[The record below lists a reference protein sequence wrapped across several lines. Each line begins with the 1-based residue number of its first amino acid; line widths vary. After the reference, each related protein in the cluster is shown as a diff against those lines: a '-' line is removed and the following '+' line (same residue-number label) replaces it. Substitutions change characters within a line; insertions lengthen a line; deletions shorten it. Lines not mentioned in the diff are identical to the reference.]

1 MDLYERFISKLVET
15 RDMVVLVNIKHEFIL
30 EDKLRVIYKEFREN
44 ALKGKWWTL
53 DDLKTMYPNIEWK
66 HADLDIETLANR
78 VLSCWAEQELRRI
91 FRSNISN
98 DKDVKELVKGLR
110 NALIDID
117 AKLNSLN
124 VNLED
129 VDSKALDISWYK
141 QILNKRCY
149 KLRWHYLNDVLGGLM
164 PGKLWTLVGKYK
176 VGKTFFM
183 LRMACDLWLEQDAKV
198 LFCSAEMNNEE
209 LKLRLLSMIGGLPFT
224 KIVQCSL
231 TEEEEKRYE
240 VALKRIESAKGR
252 LYVLGRGEGCD
263 LVNVE
268 YIVKDKQI
276 DVLFVDSF
284 YLMGNAKS
292 EYERVDQALGIVLN
306 ICKGNN
312 IPVVVSTQFNRE
324 GAKMKADN
332 GMDQSMYVA
341 YNLNTVRLSDV
352 VIGLLRDQM
361 LAELKRMY
369 VAILASRYS
378 RSDVRFAVSWDMN
391 SMEFEEVNDTPN
403 QAEALDKYVANKIK
417 EEYIENVEAG

>member
-1 MDLYERFISKLVET
+1 M
-15 RDMVVLVNIKHEFIL
+15 
-30 EDKLRVIYKEFREN
+30 
-44 ALKGKWWTL
+44 
-53 DDLKTMYPNIEWK
+53 
-66 HADLDIETLANR
+66 
-78 VLSCWAEQELRRI
+78 
-91 FRSNISN
+91 
-98 DKDVKELVKGLR
+98 
-110 NALIDID
+110 
-117 AKLNSLN
+117 
-124 VNLED
+124 
-129 VDSKALDISWYK
+129 SWYK
-141 QILNKRCY
+141 QVFNKRCY

-183 LRMACDLWLEQDAKV
+183 LRMACDLWLEQGANV

-209 LKLRLLSMIGGLPFT
+209 LKLRLLSMISGLSFS
-224 KIVQCSL
+224 KVVQCSL
-231 TEEEEKRYE
+231 NEEEEKRYE
-240 VALKRIESAKGR
+240 VALKRIENAKGQ

-263 LVNVE
+263 LFNVE
-268 YIVKDKQI
+268 YIMKDRQI

-292 EYERVDQALGIVLN
+292 EYERVDQALSMVLN
-306 ICKGNN
+306 ICKSNN

-324 GAKMKADN
+324 GAKMKADS

-378 RSDVRFAVSWDMN
+378 RSDVRFAVSWDMDN
-391 SMEFEEVNDTPN
+391 MEFEEVRDLPG
-403 QAEALDKYVANKIK
+403 QAEALDKYVEKKIK
-417 EEYIENVEAG
+417 EEYMENVEAG